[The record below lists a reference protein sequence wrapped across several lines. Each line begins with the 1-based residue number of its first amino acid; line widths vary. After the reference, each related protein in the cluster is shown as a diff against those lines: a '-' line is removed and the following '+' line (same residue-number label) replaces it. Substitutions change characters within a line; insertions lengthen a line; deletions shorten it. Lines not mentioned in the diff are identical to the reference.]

1 VTSRVA
7 AFVVGL
13 SALVAT
19 APVEGHHYIGCVYD
33 TTALHAL
40 TGRIVEVIWKFPH
53 VHVRLDAQNEST
65 GGVEWD
71 IETVNP
77 GGLQRRGVEIDTLK
91 VGDRLT
97 TSVWVAK
104 NGRREAFTHAMTL
117 PGGNTV
123 VFPIDQLMCPY

>member
-1 VTSRVA
+1 VERDGRSRHP
-7 AFVVGL
+7 FDRF
-13 SALVAT
+13 
-19 APVEGHHYIGCVYD
+19 PVLAVRIEQGQHVEERFYVSEVDLPNDELGPLTPPPPRSEGEARG
-33 TTALHAL
+33 
-40 TGRIVEVIWKFPH
+40 
-53 VHVRLDAQNEST
+53 EST

-71 IETVNP
+71 IEMVNP

-117 PGGNTV
+117 ARRNAV
-123 VFPIDQLMCPY
+123 VFPIDQLTCPY